1 MATLAI
7 AASPQVLVYPKQVK
21 HDRRRRSRRDRGRFV
36 SKTVRE
42 RNERAVRPW
51 WQPSHARKK
60 FGSPRS
66 AELAA
71 ALRDELDPDEQLL
84 LGEDRDDISEYLT
97 ERAGEDARELTKRH
111 ARRQVAIIADG
122 MSQERW
128 ARQVLRQPKFL
139 AADVMKLASDPEV
152 GDFHLAVELG
162 LNDLLVSNQLIAT

>member
-7 AASPQVLVYPKQVK
+7 AASPQVLIHPKQVK
-21 HDRRRRSRRDRGRFV
+21 HDRRRCSRRDRGRFV

-42 RNERAVRPW
+42 RNEHAVHPW

-71 ALRDELDPDEQLL
+71 ALRDELDSDEQLL
-84 LGEDRDDISEYLT
+84 LGEDRDDIGEYLT

-128 ARQVLRQPKFL
+128 AKRVLRHPELVAAEILEL
-139 AADVMKLASDPEV
+139 AEDPDICDFQLAT
-152 GDFHLAVELG
+152 ELG
-162 LNDLLVSNQLIAT
+162 INDLLVSQQMVAA